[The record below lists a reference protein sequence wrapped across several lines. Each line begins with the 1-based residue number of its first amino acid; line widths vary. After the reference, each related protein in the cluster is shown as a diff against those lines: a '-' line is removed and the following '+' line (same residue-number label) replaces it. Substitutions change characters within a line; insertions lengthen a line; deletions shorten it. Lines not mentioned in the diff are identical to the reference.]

1 MSFHITV
8 TNTEDGS
15 VLIDTDTSC
24 LIGALDRDAA
34 ATQSFVQTRCTA
46 VELAAAATGAIMAAY
61 NSMMSLP
68 AKLRRKVKKVTR
80 KEIRAIKANKNN

>member
-34 ATQSFVQTRCTA
+34 ATQSFGHTRCTA
-46 VELAAAATGAIMAAY
+46 VELAATATGAILAAY

-80 KEIRAIKANKNN
+80 KEIRTIKANKNN